1 MAEPSGCLKVTSR
14 IDSATLVQTVKLPM
28 VLITGHCLDSPYL
41 RIPTLK
47 QKLRAKKK
55 QVTILSNTR
64 LGIDNDTLI
73 NNGKTLI
80 DLQRPQA
87 NRPCI
92 FLEGKN
98 ARAQAKHLYDKYLKP
113 VFTL

>member
-1 MAEPSGCLKVTSR
+1 
-14 IDSATLVQTVKLPM
+14 VQTVKLPR
-28 VLITGHCLDSPYL
+28 VLIAGHCIDSPYL
-41 RIPTLK
+41 RVPTLK
-47 QKLRAKKK
+47 QKLEAKNKP
-55 QVTILSNTR
+55 VTILSNTR
-64 LGIDNDTLI
+64 LGIDDETLI
-73 NNGKTLI
+73 NNGKTLV

-98 ARAQAKHLYDKYLKP
+98 PREQAKRLYAEHLKQ

>member
-1 MAEPSGCLKVTSR
+1 
-14 IDSATLVQTVKLPM
+14 M
-28 VLITGHCLDSPYL
+28 VLIAGDCIDSPYL
-41 RIPTLK
+41 RVPTLK
-47 QKLRAKKK
+47 QKLKAKKK
-55 QVTILSNTR
+55 QITILSNTR
-64 LGIDNDTLI
+64 LGIDDETLI

-92 FLEGKN
+92 FLEGNN
-98 ARAQAKHLYDKYLKP
+98 AREQAKRLYAEHLRQ